1 MPEYPLM
8 FTVRDTVSG
17 NGFLSGVTLT
27 GRALMCREED
37 GKWWVFGV
45 RPSAIAESG
54 TTPEEAFLRFRNK
67 YKNVLFDF
75 ADGCGTYENFRDSVE
90 AFYHQP
96 DQEEE
101 QRWLKAFQALRSGE
115 VKAEPPFF
123 STLPKEDPEK
133 RPTQISVERLD
144 KETARYTPTDNVAD
158 YFVMA
163 KAA

>member
-1 MPEYPLM
+1 MPEYPVM

-17 NGFLSGVTLT
+17 NQFLAGVTLT
-27 GRALMCREED
+27 GRAVMCNED

-67 YKNVLFDF
+67 YRNVLFDF
-75 ADGCGTYENFRDSVE
+75 AEGYGTFEKFRESVE
-90 AFYHQP
+90 GFYHQP
-96 DQEEE
+96 DQAEET
-101 QRWLKAFQALRSGE
+101 RWMKAYEALRSGE
-115 VKAEPPFF
+115 VKPEAPFF
-123 STLPKEDPEK
+123 ADLPKEDPER

-144 KETARYTPTDNVAD
+144 KANARYTPTDNVAD

-163 KAA
+163 QAA